1 MCNQIL
7 FTTSLC
13 GHTLPPIID
22 TTCHLSLRSS
32 CPDLTTTPS
41 LIPDALYPSCHPTNA
56 LPYTFY
62 KHEFYSDLCGHSF
75 GHADSDL
82 LRLPGEP
89 DIVLVTPTKDETC
102 GEERCKNRAEGEVV
116 GKSKMPAEYEGLVRV
131 FTKMPELESRY
142 LGDDGRPMTGTWGS
156 NERSRHVSESI
167 GRRPASRLPDSS
179 SLTIKDDASFRDN
192 SKFDS
197 KTIHP
202 DDEGLCCILTTRP
215 I

>member
-22 TTCHLSLRSS
+22 TTCYLSLRSS
-32 CPDLTTTPS
+32 CPNLTTTPS
-41 LIPDALYPSCHPTNA
+41 LILNALCRSCHPTSA

-62 KHEFYSDLCGHSF
+62 KHEFYSALCGHSF

-89 DIVLVTPTKDETC
+89 DIVLVTPTEDETC

-142 LGDDGRPMTGTWGS
+142 LGDDGRPMSKRWES
-156 NERSRHVSESI
+156 SARRHVSESTSH
-167 GRRPASRLPDSS
+167 RPVSRLPDSS
-179 SLTIKDDASFRDN
+179 SITMRDGEAFRDI

-197 KTIHP
+197 KTVHP
-202 DDEGLCCILTTRP
+202 DDEGLCCISIT
-215 I
+215 